1 MPTTLQ
7 DNFVSALSARKLNA
21 RTRNKSDLGKNI
33 ANIAEFIR
41 TFLKPD
47 SSGDGF
53 WLLAI
58 AIATSRLAFLL
69 QFLQLRI
76 SPATTLERNI

>member
-1 MPTTLQ
+1 MPPTLQ
-7 DNFVSALSARKLNA
+7 DNVVSALSARKLNA

-53 WLLAI
+53 G
-58 AIATSRLAFLL
+58 F
-69 QFLQLRI
+69 
-76 SPATTLERNI
+76 SP